1 MGRGARVGTGPPLG
15 RDVIK
20 VGFFQRQPEHGPTVF
35 PLFGPA
41 DPIFEKTAA
50 PQLLPEVS
58 RFIATLRPRD
68 NAQYSLVNAL
78 GAGEYWGSNVNG
90 DHFPE
95 AALVHAP
102 DDWTGVPV
110 FDRTKGKTWPYGFP
124 TFYQAKPF
132 LHHRN
137 KDFPPHN
144 HPFYGEVELAAWNPK
159 MKRDELITR
168 VDKALCE
175 RGGGLDIWDKLK
187 AGDFPDVSMGA
198 KVPFD
203 TCSICLDWKLYR
215 QAQAAFDP
223 KKHKHPGEAVLEV
236 HRSTQT
242 RQKNARGEWEWVG
255 QGKIRGLSITRRDYC
270 EHAKNF
276 MNVVLPDGRKV
287 YVYNDYPRFFD
298 ISFVFIG
305 ADKTAKVMM
314 KVAGAGSRS
323 YWFLPGAELA
333 DKLGYAEQEET
344 EKVASVDDEVLKL
357 AFGKVAKFKEG
368 EILKRVVPSQFAAKA
383 IPLLTKTE
391 PDLPRPI
398 LDRLGENAL
407 RGLATSAGMGIVLR
421 PREFQRVLLRQLG
434 EGTLADAL
442 EERGVVFP
450 HTPDEEPLVLSANDF
465 SPVLARFLAPF
476 MGARSCLGPCL
487 EARIVVVGMSPPQK
501 KEQASLSS
509 ELLRKIGSAYKG
521 YRRSVMDLVP
531 NASDLITSTTHNAD
545 LLKVA
550 HAPITEM
557 FTPLSATYLQTA
569 YYDEVGVS
577 AGAGGSHS
585 LRGEGRPL
593 EEHAAD
599 RIACGG
605 HTS

>member
-1 MGRGARVGTGPPLG
+1 M
-15 RDVIK
+15 IK
-20 VGFFQRQPEHGPTVF
+20 VGFFQGQQAAAI

-41 DPIFEKTAA
+41 DAVFEKVAA
-50 PQLLPEVS
+50 PHLLPEVT
-58 RFIATLRPRD
+58 RFIETLRPRD

-102 DDWTGVPV
+102 DDWVGVPLH
-110 FDRTKGKTWPYGFP
+110 DRSKGKNWPYGFP

-159 MKRDELITR
+159 MKRVELITR

-175 RGGGLDIWDKLK
+175 RGGGLAIWDKLK

-215 QAQAAFDP
+215 QAQATFDP

-236 HRSTQT
+236 HRTTQT
-242 RQKNARGEWEWVG
+242 RKKNDQGAWEWVG

-287 YVYNDYPRFFD
+287 FVFNDYPRFFD

-314 KVAGAGSRS
+314 KIAGAGAKS

-333 DKLGYAEQEET
+333 DKLGYDEREE
-344 EKVASVDDEVLKL
+344 EKIASVDDEVLKL

-383 IPLLTKTE
+383 IPLLTGTE

-398 LDRLGENAL
+398 LNRISENSP
-407 RGLATSAGMGIVLR
+407 RGLATAATMGIVLR
-421 PREFQRVLLRQLG
+421 PREFQRVLLQQLG
-434 EGTLADAL
+434 QTQLADTL
-442 EERGVVFP
+442 EDRGVVFP
-450 HTPDEEPLVLSANDF
+450 KSDEEEPLPLTAKDF
-465 SPVLARFLAPF
+465 SPVLAHFLAPF
-476 MGARSCLGPCL
+476 MGARSCLGPCI
-487 EARIVVVGMSPPQK
+487 EARIVVVGMPSTQK
-501 KEQASLSS
+501 EAQASLSS
-509 ELLRKIGSAYKG
+509 ELLRKIGAAYKG

-531 NASDLITSTTHNAD
+531 NAPDLIASTTQDAE
-545 LLKVA
+545 LLKIA
-550 HAPITEM
+550 HTPLTEM
-557 FTPLSATYLQTA
+557 FTTLSAAYLKTA
-569 YYDEVGVS
+569 YYDEVGVRV
-577 AGAGGSHS
+577 GVGGRPS
-585 LRGEGRPL
+585 LRGEGIPL

-599 RIACGG
+599 QTACGV